1 MTHLLDDR
9 EAAVAFFQKHL
20 EVKTGHT
27 PHIWDMDGAVHLSA
41 EENTDGITWAD
52 YYDGGP
58 QDHPHN
64 GGAGYPY
71 VNPAVYEIAEAHDCF
86 VEWKNPGCV
95 CIHKA

>member
-41 EENTDGITWAD
+41 EENTASPGPTTTTAD
-52 YYDGGP
+52 P
-58 QDHPHN
+58 RTTLTT
-64 GGAGYPY
+64 AAL
-71 VNPAVYEIAEAHDCF
+71 V
-86 VEWKNPGCV
+86 
-95 CIHKA
+95 IHTSTQPCMR